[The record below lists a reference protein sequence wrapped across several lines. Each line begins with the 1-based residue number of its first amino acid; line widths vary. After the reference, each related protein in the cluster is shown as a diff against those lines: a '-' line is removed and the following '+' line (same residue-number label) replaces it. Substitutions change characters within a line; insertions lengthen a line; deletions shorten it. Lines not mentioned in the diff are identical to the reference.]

1 VGPDRNKHLRNIA
14 IVLLIAL
21 VVWKAPGGGTAAD
34 TIMNVLSVAFI
45 GGLFFFG
52 FRLYKEHRET
62 LFTLEER
69 QRGLL
74 YGALAM
80 IAFALVATTRMWQ
93 APGGLGAVLWLAMLG
108 AAGWAIYSVW
118 RAYRTY

>member
-1 VGPDRNKHLRNIA
+1 MGADRNKNLRNFA
-14 IVLLIAL
+14 IVIVIAV
-21 VVWKAPGGGTAAD
+21 VVWKVPGGGTAAG
-34 TIMNVLSVAFI
+34 TISNILSVLFL

-52 FRLYKEHRET
+52 YRMYMEHRET
-62 LFTLEER
+62 IFSLEER

-74 YGALAM
+74 YGALAL
-80 IAFALVATTRMWQ
+80 IAFALVATSRMWD
-93 APGGLGAVLWLAMLG
+93 AGGLGVLLWLAMLG